1 MAGAHEQLKQY
12 SLNVSPTDLE
22 GTVNALHTALTMPS
36 EERRRRADAL
46 KALIQEE
53 DIVHWLESQFRDL
66 MAISEGR

>member
-1 MAGAHEQLKQY
+1 
-12 SLNVSPTDLE
+12 
-22 GTVNALHTALTMPS
+22 MPL
-36 EERRRRADAL
+36 EERRQRANAL